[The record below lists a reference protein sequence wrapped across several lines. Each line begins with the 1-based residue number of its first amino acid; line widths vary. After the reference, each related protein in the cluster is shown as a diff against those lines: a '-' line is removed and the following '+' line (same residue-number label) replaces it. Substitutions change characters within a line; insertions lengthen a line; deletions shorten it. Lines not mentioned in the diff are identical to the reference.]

1 MSKMMASVA
10 KISSQASAK
19 EVATSSSEESDGES
33 EGYDVYEDYDDI
45 GGIHVESDSIMS
57 RLQE

>member
-1 MSKMMASVA
+1 MMASVA
-10 KISSQASAK
+10 KIAGQVSAR
-19 EVATSSSEESDGES
+19 EVAASSSEESDGES

-45 GGIHVESDSIMS
+45 GGVHVEPDSIMS

>member
-1 MSKMMASVA
+1 MAA
-10 KISSQASAK
+10 
-19 EVATSSSEESDGES
+19 SSSEESDGES